1 MVETQNKPLVDRIP
15 DAETVRAR
23 LAEAL
28 REVELLRRMLKL
40 SQQAEKYRVAT
51 DRAKGVSDD

>member
-1 MVETQNKPLVDRIP
+1 MDETPDKPLVDRIP
-15 DAETVRAR
+15 DPETIRAR

-40 SQQAEKYRVAT
+40 SQQAEKYRVAA
-51 DRAKGVSDD
+51 DPAKGVSDD